1 MTNLETIDFSGNSI
15 WSSAG
20 NFDEI
25 TKIIEKQNKIKS
37 IFLRGLGGSYA
48 QGFEIVEAVL

>member
-1 MTNLETIDFSGNSI
+1 MTNIETIDFNGNSI

>member
-25 TKIIEKQNKIKS
+25 TKIIEKQNKVKS
-37 IFLRGLGGSYA
+37 IFLRGLGGSYTE
-48 QGFEIVEAVL
+48 GFKIVEAVL